1 MDFKTGQEGAT
12 GASKFQKA
20 QGKSGT
26 FLGGGYLG
34 PGEARPDCGQEEQHS
49 YQKGWFP
56 PQCISRTSIMAK
68 RNGLG

>member
-20 QGKSGT
+20 RGKSGT
-26 FLGGGYLG
+26 FLGSGYLG

-49 YQKGWFP
+49 YTKRVGFHPSVFQEHQSWQKE
-56 PQCISRTSIMAK
+56 MD
-68 RNGLG
+68 